1 MDLSLI
7 IALSAIGLLLIAV
20 DFYLP
25 GFVLGTCGITLMLLA
40 TVGCGMNHSL
50 NTTLALLCGEIVAGV
65 GVAWLSIKY
74 FPQTKLGNQMI
85 LHKTLEGAQSSRNA
99 SADLVG
105 REGVAQT
112 VLRPSGVAV
121 IDSHRLDVTA
131 ESGLIAPGTPIK
143 VVAVEGTRIV
153 VRPV

>member
-1 MDLSLI
+1 MDLNLI
-7 IALSAIGLLLIAV
+7 IALSLVGLLLIAV

-25 GFVLGTCGITLMLLA
+25 GFVLGTCGIVLMIVV
-40 TVGCGMNHSL
+40 TVICGMNHSL
-50 NTTLALLCGEIVAGV
+50 NTTLALLCVEIVAGF
-65 GVAWLSIKY
+65 GAAWLSIKY

-99 SADLVG
+99 SVDLVG

-112 VLRPSGVAV
+112 VLRPSGMAV
-121 IDSHRLDVTA
+121 IDGHRLDVAA
-131 ESGLIAPGTPIK
+131 ESGMIAPGTPIK

>member
-1 MDLSLI
+1 MDLSTI
-7 IALSAIGLLLIAV
+7 IALSLVGLLLIAV

-25 GFVLGTCGITLMLLA
+25 GFVLGTCGIVLMIVV
-40 TVGCGMNHSL
+40 TVICGMNHSL
-50 NTTLALLCGEIVAGV
+50 NTTLALLCVEIVAGF
-65 GVAWLSIKY
+65 GAAWLSIKY

-99 SADLVG
+99 SVDLVG

-112 VLRPSGVAV
+112 VLRPSGMAV
-121 IDSHRLDVTA
+121 IDGHRLDVAA
-131 ESGLIAPGTPIK
+131 ESGMIAPGTPIK